1 MATRYW
7 HVALAGHPVPP
18 IKSSAAS
25 TLMQLEERVVGDVV
39 VLAPSGRLTR
49 NENFGAVK
57 DRLQALVQ
65 EGRKKLVLNLAAVSY
80 MDSTCVG
87 ELVSGLVTVRN
98 NGGALYLAS
107 PTSRVER
114 LLTVA
119 RLTSVFQICQSE
131 QEAVLS
137 LAGLPREN

>member
-1 MATRYW
+1 
-7 HVALAGHPVPP
+7 
-18 IKSSAAS
+18 
-25 TLMQLEERVVGDVV
+25 MQLEERVVGDVV

-65 EGRKKLVLNLAAVSY
+65 EGRKKLVLDLAAVSY

-119 RLTSVFQICQSE
+119 RLTSVFQIYQSE